1 MRYDLLLCGFRL
13 WILGIWI
20 DALRICLNAVAS
32 VCLRMRKPLSSKG
45 VVRLSRR
52 LEAKAST
59 FEDEEKRFLALK
71 NRITNER
78 DG

>member
-45 VVRLSRR
+45 VVRLNRH
-52 LEAKAST
+52 LEAKASA
-59 FEDEEKRFLALK
+59 FADEEKRFLALK
-71 NRITNER
+71 NRITNQVL
-78 DG
+78 